1 MKKIY
6 SLLFLAL
13 TSSLSFGQATDP
25 FLGTGALNANG
36 WSTHSGTAGQLTI
49 ASGSIAYAG
58 MTSAGNKV
66 ALVAGNGEDLNLASA
81 AAITGVAYYS
91 AILDVPNTTGLH
103 PTAAVGDYSIALS
116 ATAGTTGV
124 TAFSGRIYFRTGTVA
139 NTFNIGVLNNSG
151 GTAAPTYAP
160 TDYAAG
166 TPLFVV
172 VKYDFTSNTGSLFVN
187 PALGGAEPAA
197 TVTNATG
204 TTLAPA
210 QIAAVVLRQG
220 GTAATGTGNV
230 EYDNV
235 RIGSTWSYVTTAV
248 LGVKQNAIAGLN
260 IYPNPVSNGTLFI
273 DTNANADKKV
283 VIYNVLGKQV
293 LSTSTSGNS
302 INLGNLNSGIYI
314 VKVTEE
320 GKTATRKLVIR

>member
-1 MKKIY
+1 MKKLY
-6 SLLFLAL
+6 TLLFLAL
-13 TSSLSFGQATDP
+13 TSSLSFAQATDP
-25 FLGTGALNANG
+25 FLGTGSLNANG
-36 WSTHSGTAGQLTI
+36 WSTHSGTAAQLTI
-49 ASGSIAYAG
+49 VSGSIPYAG

-66 ALVAGNGEDLNLASA
+66 ALVAGNSEDVNLASA
-81 AAITGVAYYS
+81 AALTGVAYYS
-91 AILDVPNTTGLH
+91 AILNVPNTTGLH
-103 PTAAVGDYSIALS
+103 PTAVAGDYSIALGG
-116 ATAGTTGV
+116 TAGASV
-124 TAFSGRIYFRTGTVA
+124 TSLPARIYFRTGTVA

-151 GTAAPTYAP
+151 GTATPTYAA
-160 TDYAAG
+160 TDYPVG

-172 VKYDFTSNTGSLFVN
+172 VKYDFATNTASLFVN
-187 PALGGAEPAA
+187 PALDGAEPAA

-210 QIAAVVLRQG
+210 QIASVVLRQA

-230 EYDNV
+230 EYDNIRV
-235 RIGSTWSYVTTAV
+235 GGTYSYVTTSV
-248 LGVKQNAIAGLN
+248 LGVKQNAIAGLS
-260 IYPNPVSNGTLFI
+260 IYPNPVVNGILYI

-293 LSTSTSGNS
+293 LSTTTSENS
-302 INLGNLNSGIYI
+302 INVGSLNNGIYI